1 MELHLDLR
9 ESATRASILNQVLA
23 RLDGEASAAV
33 HAFAAAA
40 GLPARH
46 QCDIDEVS
54 ETIDDLAVSDRVK
67 ADMRGV
73 YGILARAE
81 AEVHGCPVERTHFH
95 EVGRPEGLRN
105 VTLICL
111 ALEALDPT
119 RITATAVQVG
129 SGQVVC
135 EHGTLDV
142 PAPATAAI
150 LAQGIPVCEER
161 LDGELC
167 TPTSAAILKHFVQ
180 EFVV

>member
-9 ESATRASILNQVLA
+9 ESATRASILNQVRA
-23 RLDGEASAAV
+23 RLDDAVSVAV
-33 HAFAAAA
+33 HAAVASA
-40 GLPARH
+40 GLPVRH
-46 QCDIDEVS
+46 QRDIDEVNES
-54 ETIDDLAVSDRVK
+54 IDELAVSGRVK
-67 ADMRGV
+67 ADMRAI

-105 VTLICL
+105 VALICL
-111 ALEALDPT
+111 ALEALDPS

-129 SGQVVC
+129 SGTVVC
-135 EHGTLDV
+135 DHGTLDV

-161 LDGELC
+161 LEGELC
-167 TPTSAAILKHFVQ
+167 TPTSAAVLKHFVQ